1 MAETKEQALDLVAA
15 VFTRAGARL
24 PKAQVGS
31 AVKAASPTGR
41 TEPEPPDINEQGHRL
56 LSREAA

>member
-1 MAETKEQALDLVAA
+1 MAAETKDQALDLVAA

-24 PKAQVGS
+24 PRVH
-31 AVKAASPTGR
+31 AVKAARGVNAPES
-41 TEPEPPDINEQGHRL
+41 EPKDINEQGHRL